1 MPLESSLCALALDL
15 PGVMSDNALTA
26 FVVIMLAI
34 GGFGIWLLVSRPG
47 GPEGLL
53 AEGVRLCRTGQ
64 YAEAEQC
71 YRKALADES
80 KLKPRL
86 RARLM
91 VCLGDALMDMDR
103 YEDARL
109 YLEAALAMG
118 DPTGGCRFSLADLL
132 LLRGADPRKALDM
145 ANQAVEASTDGLGE
159 LNFGGNTGKYFAGII
174 RAERWAQ
181 RAWALALLGRQ
192 AESQESIDGALGLAI
207 PAHAALVRRGNY
219 RVPVANTAARC
230 LAAVYWRT
238 GEALLAMGQTD
249 KAREHFLISSEGD
262 PKSNCGARSRRHLER
277 LGTSAG

>member
-1 MPLESSLCALALDL
+1 MLPSSLCALALDL

-26 FVVIMLAI
+26 FVVILLAI
-34 GGFGIWLLVSRPG
+34 GGFGLWLLVSRPG

-53 AEGVRLCRTGQ
+53 AEGVRLCRTAQ

-80 KLKPRL
+80 KLKPAL
-86 RARLM
+86 KARLM
-91 VCLGDALMDMDR
+91 VCLGDVLMDMDR
-103 YEDARL
+103 YEDSRL

-118 DPTGGCRFSLADLL
+118 DPRGSCRSSLADLF

-159 LNFGGNTGKYFAGII
+159 LMSTGRACKYFAGIV

-207 PAHAALVRRGNY
+207 PAHAALVRPGSY
-219 RVPVANTAARC
+219 GVSVAAGASRC
-230 LAAVYWRT
+230 LAAVYWHT

-249 KAREHFLISSEGD
+249 KAREHFLIASEGD
-262 PKSNCGARSRRHLER
+262 PKSNYGARSRRHLER
-277 LGTSAG
+277 MGTSAG